1 LAKKSFLLQ
10 SLNQQTDRSFAQ
22 KVGSMGFL
30 YDYDAGCVS
39 SGVSSKIDS
48 TSDST
53 IKNPIERERDINYD
67 SPI

>member
-1 LAKKSFLLQ
+1 
-10 SLNQQTDRSFAQ
+10 
-22 KVGSMGFL
+22 MGFL